1 MKCFWPSFKILNG
14 LRGLCYMCC
23 KFIVVYCVMIY
34 IGFMLNFTDFAAG
47 SRRCSVQHCCPMTSL
62 KPEDAFDPNQVKWW
76 WIVVVMRFNFLGQW
90 FHIKIEYI
98 HSYVLGVLC
107 YYLILYYFFGLVLA
121 RSIQNFHIC
130 FILDFK
136 CCIFIFISQ
145 KHKSKGRTFLFI
157 VVTKLC
163 YSCFVHPVK
172 LLLLFYSWARDI
184 SRPSTYFVQLEEY
197 LGQQKVLENVYK
209 MKVQQTSF
217 TMPFAYSDP
226 W

>member
-14 LRGLCYMCC
+14 MRGLCYMCC
-23 KFIVVYCVMIY
+23 KFIVVYCVVIY

-47 SRRCSVQHCCPMTSL
+47 SRRCGVQHCCPMTSL

-98 HSYVLGVLC
+98 HSYVPRCLLLFNTILICWSGFSKVNPEFPYLLHFRFQVL
-107 YYLILYYFFGLVLA
+107 YFF
-121 RSIQNFHIC
+121 FP
-130 FILDFK
+130 
-136 CCIFIFISQ
+136 Q
-145 KHKSKGRTFLFI
+145 KHKSKGRSFLFI

-172 LLLLFYSWARDI
+172 LLLLFYSRARDI

-197 LGQQKVLENVYK
+197 LGQQKVLENGYK

>member
-1 MKCFWPSFKILNG
+1 MQCSALPSHDIVKTWRCIWSESSEMMVDS
-14 LRGLCYMCC
+14 RGYAIQFPRAVIPH
-23 KFIVVYCVMIY
+23 KNWVYTFICP
-34 IGFMLNFTDFAAG
+34 
-47 SRRCSVQHCCPMTSL
+47 RCSLLLFNTILIFWSGFSKVN
-62 KPEDAFDPNQVKWW
+62 PEFPYLLHFRFQV
-76 WIVVVMRFNFLGQW
+76 L
-90 FHIKIEYI
+90 
-98 HSYVLGVLC
+98 
-107 YYLILYYFFGLVLA
+107 YFF
-121 RSIQNFHIC
+121 F
-130 FILDFK
+130 F
-136 CCIFIFISQ
+136 SQ